1 MAALCWD
8 CPSWR
13 PRGVRAASSRSPRGV
28 LAASSRRPRGV
39 LAASSR
45 RPRGVPACHGGR
57 PQIVLGSSS
66 DCPRIVLVVLKS
78 SSNCPQIVFKSS
90 SNRPQ
95 SSSSRPQSSSNR
107 STSSSGS
114 SSDRPKSSPHVL
126 RNVLTSA
133 MHAFSVARCTL
144 DLCVSANQPNQPL
157 IPVVHCLCGMDT
169 LMMLAATAVLRWP
182 LPASIVHAPNARP
195 SNICRPRASCPL
207 GAPDVCEY
215 LVSLGA
221 CSQRHNHQTSSP
233 CCGNQ
238 CCLEKSS
245 PCVSVTGS

>member
-1 MAALCWD
+1 M
-8 CPSWR
+8 SWR
-13 PRGVRAASSRSPRGV
+13 PSSN
-28 LAASSRRPRGV
+28 
-39 LAASSR
+39 
-45 RPRGVPACHGGR
+45 R
-57 PQIVLGSSS
+57 PQIVLGLFS
-66 DCPRIVLVVLKS
+66 DRSRRPQIVLKS
-78 SSNCPQIVFKSS
+78 SNRPQIVFKSFL
-90 SNRPQ
+90 NRPQ

-144 DLCVSANQPNQPL
+144 DMCGSANQRNQPS

-195 SNICRPRASCPL
+195 SNICRPLASCPPGSSRRVPIPDIPRRMFATTQSPILFPMLWQSMLPREILPMCL
-207 GAPDVCEY
+207 GHG
-215 LVSLGA
+215 LL
-221 CSQRHNHQTSSP
+221 TSM
-233 CCGNQ
+233 
-238 CCLEKSS
+238 
-245 PCVSVTGS
+245 